1 MKKVIMGIVL
11 AVVLGGTAAY
21 AQPSGFGIGVLWQ
34 QQIGLG
40 NYGVGN
46 SGPSLSLKLPGS
58 PIFWAV
64 NLGIGDNYFGLGIQG
79 DHYLVYRNIA
89 GPVYWYLGLGG
100 WGTVHFWGTGD
111 AGYMGLG
118 LGARLPIGISIQPV
132 NFLEIFVDAAPSLGV
147 RIDFGSGDHSGVR
160 FPVAGVPLG
169 FGIRLWL

>member
-89 GPVYWYLGLGG
+89 GPVYWYLGLG
-100 WGTVHFWGTGD
+100 
-111 AGYMGLG
+111 
-118 LGARLPIGISIQPV
+118 ARLPIGISIQPV